1 MIDFEKGME
10 KQLQKGRCVVE
21 FFARWCGTC
30 RQVSK
35 SMALVE
41 ASFDASFFR
50 VDIEK
55 HKDYTESH
63 GVIGVPVVVVYQDGK
78 EMSRMPGSLLA
89 SELKAYLESVLTK

>member
-10 KQLQKGRCVVE
+10 KQLQSGLCIVE
-21 FFARWCGTC
+21 YFARWCGTC

-41 ASFDASFFR
+41 ASYQASFFR

-55 HKDYTESH
+55 NRQFSEQHN
-63 GVIGVPVVVVYQDGK
+63 VIGVPVVVVYQDGI
-78 EMSRMPGSLLA
+78 ELSRMPGSLLA
-89 SELKAYLESVLTK
+89 SELKAYLDSVLKS